1 MYMKTNS
8 DVVWVLV
15 IYLLL
20 IKSELYRVSLEYIFF
35 MTKEINENKSTQT
48 KLFRIKVN
56 YCLQCKF
63 YRITQL

>member
-20 IKSELYRVSLEYIFF
+20 IKSELYRVSLKYTFF
-35 MTKEINENKSTQT
+35 MTKEINENKSYPD
-48 KLFRIKVN
+48 KIVSNLSELLFTVQI
-56 YCLQCKF
+56 
-63 YRITQL
+63 

>member
-1 MYMKTNS
+1 MYTKTNS

-20 IKSELYRVSLEYIFF
+20 KKSELYRVLLKYIFF

-48 KLFRIKVN
+48 KLFRIVW
-56 YCLQCKF
+56 F
-63 YRITQL
+63 YIF